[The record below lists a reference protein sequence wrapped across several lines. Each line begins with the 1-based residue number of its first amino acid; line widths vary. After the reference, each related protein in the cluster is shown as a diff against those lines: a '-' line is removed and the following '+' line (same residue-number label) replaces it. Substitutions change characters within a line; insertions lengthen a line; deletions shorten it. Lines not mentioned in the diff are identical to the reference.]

1 MVAEYL
7 DVQIEDNNYKII
19 TLVTIINVVITISP
33 HFENPGIVRTVHSS
47 IQGYLGISKDTDG
60 YSATLTGAKL
70 AGEGRPP
77 LPFLKIKKSVLI
89 LERKTLIVSIFGLNV
104 PFKM

>member
-1 MVAEYL
+1 MVAEHL

-47 IQGYLGISKDTDG
+47 I
-60 YSATLTGAKL
+60 
-70 AGEGRPP
+70 
-77 LPFLKIKKSVLI
+77 
-89 LERKTLIVSIFGLNV
+89 
-104 PFKM
+104 